1 MKKNV
6 MMRVASIML
15 VLVLMS
21 SSVISGTFAKYVT
34 ADTGADNARVAKFG
48 VTVTH
53 SDDMFYNAYK
63 DAFTSYVAGET
74 LDTITVQTSVEDED
88 IIAPG
93 TWGNLA
99 AFDVEGTPEVDVAVS
114 YTADLVF
121 SNNWMVDTSDPLDG
135 VDSEYCPLVF
145 TVNTKEYY
153 IGLTGIESIADL
165 EKAVEDAIVDAA
177 KTYHTNTNL
186 KDVDNDL
193 SVKWEWCFE
202 GSAEHPGVGKGP
214 ACQWDKFD
222 TQLGDAA
229 AKGNAATIELTV
241 TCTVTQID

>member
-48 VTVTH
+48 VTVEH
-53 SDDMFYNAYK
+53 NDVMFNDSYK
-63 DAFTSYVAGET
+63 DAFTSYVHPET
-74 LDTITVQTSVEDED
+74 GDAITVQAGTENTNV
-88 IIAPG
+88 IAPG

-99 AFDVEGTPEVDVAVS
+99 AFDVEGTPEVDVKVT

-121 SNNWMVDTSDPLDG
+121 NDKWMVDTSDPVDG
-135 VDSEYCPLVF
+135 VTDAEYCPLVF
-145 TVNTKEYY
+145 TVNGNEYY
-153 IGLTGIESIADL
+153 IGQGDIDSIAKL
-165 EKAVEDAIVDAA
+165 EKAVEDAIVAA
-177 KTYHTNTNL
+177 TKTYDTNTDL

-193 SVKWEWCFE
+193 SVKWEWRFE
-202 GSAEHPGVGKGP
+202 GKNEGGTGP

-229 AKGNAATIELTV
+229 AADNAATIELTV
-241 TCTVTQID
+241 TCTVTQVD